1 MEAAEPTPPMGE
13 VFPERS
19 LGLCPEWGPIIL
31 AGMGQSLW
39 ASGSWAEAR
48 AGSPGRGGDS
58 FPDSGSPAKAQVGT
72 GASGRGCSC

>member
-39 ASGSWAEAR
+39 ASGSWAGAR
-48 AGSPGRGGDS
+48 
-58 FPDSGSPAKAQVGT
+58 T
-72 GASGRGCSC
+72 

>member
-1 MEAAEPTPPMGE
+1 MEAAKPTAPLDE
-13 VFPERS
+13 VFPES
-19 LGLCPEWGPIIL
+19 VLGLCPEQGPIL
-31 AGMGQSLW
+31 PVEVGQSLW